1 MPRELGEAQAQ
12 GLVGH
17 ALGASGPCS
26 WPTPPG
32 RAVGGMMAKVTQ
44 TRRRTQKQSPCGQ
57 LGEGRGECGPWGGGV
72 TVFFF
77 SSFEQ

>member
-32 RAVGGMMAKVTQ
+32 RAVGGMMV
-44 TRRRTQKQSPCGQ
+44 R
-57 LGEGRGECGPWGGGV
+57 
-72 TVFFF
+72 
-77 SSFEQ
+77 